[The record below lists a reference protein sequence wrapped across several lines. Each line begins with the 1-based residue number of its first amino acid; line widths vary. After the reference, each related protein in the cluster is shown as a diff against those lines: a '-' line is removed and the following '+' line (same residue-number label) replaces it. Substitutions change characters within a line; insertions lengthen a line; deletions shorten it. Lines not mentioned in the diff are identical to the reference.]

1 MCAHVVF
8 GVGPRNGAVQ
18 MSALLKIFNVEALL
32 DGLHEYSNAQRRTW
46 FLRACLLALMITSLV
61 FYGLYQPEY
70 DHRIHLVA
78 AVLYLV
84 LMAALRWG
92 AFYVPIAHLGFLIS
106 ISHIVLVVGQS
117 GGINSVTMVW
127 MTVVTLPATLLLS
140 RVVAI
145 FWGVVALLVTWLIL
159 ALTHAGVM
167 GSMAIMSND
176 IMAWALVNK
185 VLVACMAMGV
195 VWLAERMHS
204 QQVMQI
210 DKSNLALEETHRALR
225 QAQAHKDE
233 FIASVGHELRTP
245 MNAILGLNGI
255 LRSELSASSEDAEI
269 VDHIRQ
275 STEQLLRVVNDI
287 LDFSQLQAGHL
298 SLREDRF
305 ELSET
310 VQSVLDLLAEKA
322 HTKGLELRLED
333 SPVVGMWV
341 QGDRQRLIQV
351 LRNLLDNAVKF
362 TTSGHVVVRVKSVGL
377 GVLFEVEDSGIGI
390 AANRQQQVFNRFEH
404 ADSQT
409 NRQYGGTGLGL
420 SICERLVS
428 LQGGRIGVSSV
439 PGYGTT
445 FWFELPLS
453 MTAADDPSG
462 VQRLDKLIGHRLRIL
477 LVDDN
482 AVNLMVARLMLRKFL
497 PQAVI
502 TEANCGAV
510 ALDLL
515 REQSFDLVLM
525 DMVMPDIDGV
535 QATRILRKNF
545 PKPVCDVP
553 VLGLT
558 ASTNPVDRDQ
568 CLAAGMDEILDKP
581 LDEVQLLAQLSRLP
595 WPAMVE
601 GQS

>member
-1 MCAHVVF
+1 MKT
-8 GVGPRNGAVQ
+8 
-18 MSALLKIFNVEALL
+18 LLTLFKVDAFL

-46 FLRACLLALMITSLV
+46 LLRVCLSALVASSLL
-61 FYGLYQPEY
+61 FYGLYQPAY
-70 DHRIHLVA
+70 DHHIHLLA

-84 LMAALRWG
+84 LLGALQWG

-106 ISHIVLVVGQS
+106 ILHIGLVASQS

-140 RVVAI
+140 RLAAI
-145 FWGVVALLVTWLIL
+145 FWGTAALLATWFML
-159 ALTHAGVM
+159 ALTKAGVLDN
-167 GSMAIMSND
+167 MATMSND
-176 IMAWALVNK
+176 IMAWTLVNK

-255 LRSELSASSEDAEI
+255 LRTELSAKAEDAEI
-269 VDHIRQ
+269 VDHIRR

-287 LDFSQLQAGHL
+287 LDFSQLQAGQL
-298 SLREDRF
+298 SLRDDRF

-310 VQSVLDLLAEKA
+310 VQSVLDLFAEKA
-322 HTKGLELRLED
+322 QAKGLDMRLED
-333 SPVVGMWV
+333 SMVQGMWV

-351 LRNLLDNAVKF
+351 LKNLIDNAVKF
-362 TTSGHVVVRVKSVGL
+362 TARGHVVVRVKSVGM

-420 SICERLVS
+420 SLCERLVS
-428 LQGGRIGVSSV
+428 LQGGHIGVSSV
-439 PGYGTT
+439 LGHGTT

-453 MTAADDPSG
+453 MTAADDPFV
-462 VQRLDKLIGHRLRIL
+462 VQQLDKLMGHRLRIL

-482 AVNLMVARLMLRKFL
+482 AVNLMVARLMLKKRL
-497 PQAVI
+497 PRAEI
-502 TEANCGAV
+502 TEANGGAV

-515 REQSFDLVLM
+515 REQTFDLVLM
-525 DMVMPDIDGV
+525 DMVMPDIDGL
-535 QATRILRKNF
+535 QATQILRENF

-558 ASTNPVDRDQ
+558 ASSNPVDRDR
-568 CLAAGMDEILDKP
+568 CLDAGMNEVLHKP
-581 LDEVQLLAQLSRLP
+581 LDETQLVAQLSRLS
-595 WPAMVE
+595 WLASSE
-601 GQS
+601 AHQ

>member
-1 MCAHVVF
+1 MFAHLVF
-8 GVGPRNGAVQ
+8 RLGQHHGAQQVR
-18 MSALLKIFNVEALL
+18 ALLKMLKLEALL
-32 DGLHEYSNAQRRTW
+32 EGLHEYSNEARRIW
-46 FLRACLLALMITSLV
+46 FLRACLIALVVNSLV
-61 FYGLYQPEY
+61 FYGLYQPAY
-70 DHRIHLVA
+70 DHSIHLFA
-78 AVLYLV
+78 AALYL
-84 LMAALRWG
+84 LMLGALQWG
-92 AFYVPIAHLGFLIS
+92 VFYVPIVHLGFLIS
-106 ISHIVLVVGQS
+106 ILHIGLVVGQS

-140 RVVAI
+140 RIAAV
-145 FWGVVALLVTWLIL
+145 FWGAVALLVTWLIL
-159 ALTHAGVM
+159 VLTNAGLLDSLVN
-167 GSMAIMSND
+167 MSNEL
-176 IMAWALVNK
+176 IAWTLVNK

-195 VWLAERMHS
+195 VWLTERMHS
-204 QQVMQI
+204 QQVAQI
-210 DKSNLALEETHRALR
+210 DKSNQALEETHRALL

-245 MNAILGLNGI
+245 MNAILGLNSI
-255 LRSELSASSEDAEI
+255 LRIELSAQAQDAEI

-298 SLREDRF
+298 SLRQDRF

-310 VQSVLDLLAEKA
+310 VQSVLDLFAEKA
-322 HTKGLELRLED
+322 AAKKVDLRLED
-333 SPVVGMWV
+333 SRVAGMWV

-351 LRNLLDNAVKF
+351 LRNLIDNAVKF
-362 TTSGHVVVRVKSVGL
+362 TAKGHVLVRVKCEGL
-377 GVLFEVEDSGIGI
+377 GVYFEVEDTGIGI
-390 AANRQQQVFNRFEH
+390 AAHRQQQVFNRFEH

-428 LQGGRIGVSSV
+428 LQGGRIGVNST
-439 PGYGTT
+439 PGLGTT
-445 FWFELPLS
+445 FWFDLPLI

-462 VQRLDKLIGHRLRIL
+462 VQRRDKLMGQRLRVL

-482 AVNLMVARLMLRKFL
+482 AVNLMVARLMLQKFL

-502 TEANCGAV
+502 TEANGGAV

-515 REQSFDLVLM
+515 REQTFDLVLM

-558 ASTNPVDRDQ
+558 ASTNPVDRDL
-568 CLAAGMDEILDKP
+568 CLDAGMDEVLNKP

-601 GQS
+601 ANS

>member
-1 MCAHVVF
+1 VV
-8 GVGPRNGAVQ
+8 N
-18 MSALLKIFNVEALL
+18 
-32 DGLHEYSNAQRRTW
+32 
-46 FLRACLLALMITSLV
+46 SLV
-61 FYGLYQPEY
+61 FYVLYQPAY
-70 DHRIHLVA
+70 DHNIHLLA

-84 LMAALRWG
+84 LLGTLQWG

-106 ISHIVLVVGQS
+106 IAHIVWVVDQS

-127 MTVVTLPATLLLS
+127 MTVVTLPAALLLS
-140 RVVAI
+140 RVGAI

-167 GSMAIMSND
+167 GSMATMSND

-210 DKSNLALEETHRALR
+210 DKSNQALEETHRALR

-255 LRSELSASSEDAEI
+255 LRSELSGKSEDAEI

-322 HTKGLELRLED
+322 QAKGLELRLED

-341 QGDRQRLIQV
+341 KGDRQRLIQV
-351 LRNLLDNAVKF
+351 LRNLVDNAVKF
-362 TTSGHVVVRVKSVGL
+362 TASGHVVVRVKSVGL
-377 GVLFEVEDSGIGI
+377 GVWFEVEDSGIGI
-390 AANRQQQVFNRFEH
+390 AANRQQQVFDRFEH

-439 PGYGTT
+439 PGHGTT

-453 MTAADDPSG
+453 MTAADDASG
-462 VQRLDKLIGHRLRIL
+462 EHLLDKLKGRCLRIL

-497 PQAVI
+497 PQSVI
-502 TEANCGAV
+502 TEANGGAV

-515 REQSFDLVLM
+515 REQAFDLVLM

-558 ASTNPVDRDQ
+558 ASTNPMDRDQ
-568 CLAAGMDEILDKP
+568 CLDAGMDEILHKP
-581 LDEVQLLAQLSRLP
+581 LDELQLLAQLSRLP